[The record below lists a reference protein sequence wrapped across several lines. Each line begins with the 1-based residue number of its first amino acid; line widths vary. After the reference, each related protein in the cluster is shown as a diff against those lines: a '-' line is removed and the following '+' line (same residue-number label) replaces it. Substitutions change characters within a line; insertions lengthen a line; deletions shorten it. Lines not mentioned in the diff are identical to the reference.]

1 MIFVNIAIHQ
11 CQLIKE
17 HISLYRSRF
26 ENRFYSLRQGFKSI
40 HAEHLYRL
48 SMFANTNERSHAKV
62 FHYQNAILAFRTYHG
77 ELCSSVTA
85 GEQYH
90 MRESCFSWD

>member
-1 MIFVNIAIHQ
+1 MIFVKIAIRQ
-11 CQLIKE
+11 CKIIKE
-17 HISLYRSRF
+17 LISFYKSRF
-26 ENRFYSLRQGFKSI
+26 EKRFYSLRQGFKSI

-62 FHYQNAILAFRTYHG
+62 FHYKNAILAFSTYHG

-85 GEQYH
+85 GE
-90 MRESCFSWD
+90 